1 MTTLAEKLAEDRR
14 SIILRVLSDQGDF
27 ALNDGV
33 LQDALDRFA
42 HHVSRDLIHDD
53 LSWLQDHGL
62 VSCETLKTG
71 LWVASL
77 TKRGEECAQG
87 RIRVPGVKRAGPKE

>member
-14 SIILRVLSDQGDF
+14 GILLRVLVDQGDF

-33 LQDALDRFA
+33 LQDALDRFG
-42 HHVSRDLIHDD
+42 HHVGIDMVRDD

-62 VSCETLKTG
+62 IACETMKTG
-71 LWVASL
+71 MWIANL

-87 RIRVPGVKRAGPKE
+87 RVRVPGVKRPGPKE